1 MFYLLGTPRHQM
13 HATHTFGEVRF
24 PESSLQKG
32 LPHIL
37 NTPLKM
43 HHLVRQRSAEAADPK
58 KSFLFVFLCTC
69 ACWSMCVLGCACV
82 HVCVCVHIQRSTLV
96 YLSQYTSH
104 LAFFFLYRISHCT
117 SGPAWLS
124 SEPQGSSWLQPP
136 QHWGHAQIFTWL
148 LGTWIQLLMLAPQTF
163 YPLSCFLSW
172 PLGGG
177 NWKKDEKRKEKNS
190 SSGSTSNW
198 STPDFMH
205 TTTPVHH
212 SPHPV

>member
-82 HVCVCVHIQRSTLV
+82 HVCVCVHIQRSTFV

-104 LAFFFLYRISHCT
+104 LAFFFLIQDFSLHQWPSLAVQWTPGILLAPTSPALGSCPNFYMATRYLNSASHACTTNILPTELFPKLT
-117 SGPAWLS
+117 SGWRELK
-124 SEPQGSSWLQPP
+124 EGW
-136 QHWGHAQIFTWL
+136 
-148 LGTWIQLLMLAPQTF
+148 
-163 YPLSCFLSW
+163 
-172 PLGGG
+172 
-177 NWKKDEKRKEKNS
+177 KEK
-190 SSGSTSNW
+190 GEK
-198 STPDFMH
+198 
-205 TTTPVHH
+205 
-212 SPHPV
+212 

>member
-104 LAFFFLYRISHCT
+104 LAFFFYTGFLTAPVAQLGCPVNPRD
-117 SGPAWLS
+117 P
-124 SEPQGSSWLQPP
+124 PGSNLPSTGVMPK
-136 QHWGHAQIFTWL
+136 
-148 LGTWIQLLMLAPQTF
+148 
-163 YPLSCFLSW
+163 FLH
-172 PLGGG
+172 GY
-177 NWKKDEKRKEKNS
+177 
-190 SSGSTSNW
+190 
-198 STPDFMH
+198 
-205 TTTPVHH
+205 
-212 SPHPV
+212 